1 MFLPESN
8 RAIAAALRATDN
20 IPPSSLST
28 HTFMYIMRRGCSCKL
43 RQVSTLFLMNFALDF
58 SRRESVALPPT
69 SWWEIWRMCIMRRI
83 KCMIICY
90 N

>member
-1 MFLPESN
+1 MMFLPESN

-20 IPPSSLST
+20 IPPSSLNT

-43 RQVSTLFLMNFALDF
+43 RQLSTLSLMNFALDF

-69 SWWEIWRMCIMRRI
+69 NWWEI
-83 KCMIICY
+83 
-90 N
+90 